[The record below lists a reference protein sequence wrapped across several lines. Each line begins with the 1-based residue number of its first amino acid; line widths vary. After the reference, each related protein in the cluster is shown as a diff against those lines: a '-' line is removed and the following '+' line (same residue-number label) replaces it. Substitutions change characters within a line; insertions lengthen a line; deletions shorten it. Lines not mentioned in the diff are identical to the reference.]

1 VIIDCH
7 GHVSAPAQLWAYK
20 ATLLAARGS
29 HGRGAVKVSDDEM
42 RIALNHSEIGP
53 KGHLDALKHNGTDIQ
68 LISPRPFQLMH
79 SEKPAKLVHWFAE
92 ECHNII
98 HRQTQMYPNQ
108 FLGVASLPTVAG
120 RPVQEALPELER
132 CIKQLEFVGCLL
144 NPDPFENS
152 GEEPPA
158 LGDRYWYPLYE
169 KLCELDIPAHIHTAS
184 SRSERVSYS
193 VHLINEGTIAIL
205 GLLSSNVFKDFP
217 KLKIIVSHGGGAIPY
232 QLGRFDAP
240 SLRGKNAVRF
250 RDQLQLLYFDTVLY
264 TAPALELLI
273 KTVGADRCL
282 FGSECPGVGSAIDP
296 DTGETMDNI
305 RPHIENFGWLSAQD
319 RDKIFSGNARKVF
332 NLKI

>member
-169 KLCELDIPAHIHTAS
+169 KLCELNIPAHIHTAS

-193 VHLINEGTIAIL
+193 VHLINEGTIAVL